1 MLVFSAG
8 DGSEGT
14 TKADTEFIF
23 CVRCFLRR
31 LIPGSMDEP
40 ALLLLHVS
48 LVLSTVLLNACL
60 EMHHEQ
66 EKSARAAAAKVSVKI
81 SNSL

>member
-1 MLVFSAG
+1 
-8 DGSEGT
+8 
-14 TKADTEFIF
+14 
-23 CVRCFLRR
+23 
-31 LIPGSMDEP
+31 MDEP
-40 ALLLLHVS
+40 ALLLLHIS

-66 EKSARAAAAKVSVKI
+66 EKSARTAAAKVSVKI